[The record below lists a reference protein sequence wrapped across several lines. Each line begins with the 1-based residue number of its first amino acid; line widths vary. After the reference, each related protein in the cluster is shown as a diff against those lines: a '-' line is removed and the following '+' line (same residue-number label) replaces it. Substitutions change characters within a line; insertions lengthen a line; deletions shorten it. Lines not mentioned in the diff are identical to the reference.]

1 MNTVR
6 EYINKGLNVTP
17 CTLKIPKKNNWQE
30 TKATLSDFDTKDNI
44 GLVLDNH
51 SDVDVDNPLAREFIN
66 KGYLKPCSSVYGRK
80 SNPRSHFVF
89 KGVNKH
95 KKFALHK
102 DLENWFKKFP
112 HRSTLI
118 ELRSGEGK
126 QSVVPGSTVE
136 GEKVEWSVY
145 EGISPYDGELYD
157 DVGKI
162 ATATALT
169 ILYPPK
175 GSRDDFCYAIACIL
189 AEDTDWKTEDIDK
202 FVDDIAKVS
211 GDPDS
216 RDTKGTHARKQIE
229 EKNRLMKYTTL
240 KQILGLN
247 SFQSLVQIFG
257 WIGASSPNE
266 KLMELTEKYF
276 YFEDIGEMYDPAIEQ
291 YYKKTEFNNKWL
303 YDFPGDKK
311 GTSTAF
317 NSLLKH
323 PSFQEKKLISRQFL
337 PHHDFPIA
345 EVKVEDKHP
354 LLMPGKYFNLYSGHP
369 LIDDEGDVSMVIKHY
384 VRIFGEVNW
393 EHIEQYIAFC
403 VRNPGVK
410 TRWLPLIVSVEG
422 VGKGL
427 LMRMISKMLGY
438 KYVNENVSF
447 KDITEKHSTIVVG
460 SLFICL
466 NEVVLDKQYSTKRTI
481 SSQIK
486 PFISDDF
493 LNINEKGKNPFKYLN
508 NCNGMI
514 FSNDKDCLH
523 VDTSSRRYLVIHC
536 KTTAKVIEKITAD
549 GVFDEIFKKIDE
561 EPEHLYDYF
570 LNQVQIEDEKIYQ
583 KRAPKTAELLEMI
596 DDSKHDTVAE
606 LDDALR
612 DGAPP
617 FDQAHFR
624 GFISLENLLNFI
636 RHKWNTPYPPRKLV
650 KEWLKDKSKEWK
662 PGERTRQVV
671 MSNKQRPRVHLL
683 IKGPK
688 AEMLKTLT
696 EGQLGELMSMK
707 TPGYYWENLKLDY
720 FMREAVTKDEFGDH
734 YNWKDNSKDRMVW
747 FDQEDMIRRAIYYL
761 KFMEPHTVEK
771 IIKVKKELL
780 EDEKRI
786 KKTFTE
792 PVWHPEMDRWL
803 DTLDYAKFNDA
814 YGPLETKA
822 HRLIDKISKAEN
834 KVVEEEI
841 KKIPVT
847 KMQLPGL
854 AEKVEK
860 LHSTGTDR
868 EEVMMAPE
876 PGNWEGE
883 DHY

>member
-1 MNTVR
+1 MNTVK
-6 EYINKGLNVTP
+6 EYMNKGLNVTP
-17 CTLKIPKKNNWQE
+17 CGLKTKDGFQEKAPKNKKWEE
-30 TKATLSDFDTKDNI
+30 TKAKLSDFSIEDNI
-44 GLVLDNH
+44 GLVLDDH
-51 SDVDVDNPLAREFIN
+51 SDTDVDNPVARSFIN

-102 DLENWFKKFP
+102 DLEPWFKKFP
-112 HRSTLI
+112 HKATLI

-126 QSVVPGSTVE
+126 QSIVPGSTVE
-136 GEKVEWSVY
+136 GEKVEWEVY
-145 EGISPYDGELYD
+145 EGISPYDGDLFE
-157 DVGKI
+157 DVSKI

-169 ILYPPK
+169 ILYPAS
-175 GSRDDFCYAIACIL
+175 GQRDDYCYAIACIL
-189 AEDTDWKTEDIDK
+189 AEDTEWKTEDIDK
-202 FVDDIAKVS
+202 YVDDIAKVS

-216 RDTKGTHARKQIE
+216 RDGKGTHARKQIE
-229 EKNRLMKYTTL
+229 EKNR
-240 KQILGLN
+240 LN

-266 KLMELTEKYF
+266 KLMELIERYF

-317 NSLLKH
+317 ASLLKH

-345 EVKVEDKHP
+345 EIKVEDKHP

-369 LIDDEGDVSMVIKHY
+369 LEADEGDVAMVIKHY

-393 EHIEQYIAFC
+393 KHIEQYIAFC

-410 TRWLPLIVSVEG
+410 TRWLPLVVSVEG

-536 KTTAKVIEKITAD
+536 KTTAKEIEKITAD

-596 DDSKHDTVAE
+596 DDSKHDTIAE
-606 LDDALR
+606 LDEALM

-617 FDQAHFR
+617 FDGDTFR
-624 GFISLENLLNFI
+624 GFVSLGILLNFI

-650 KEWLKDKSKEWK
+650 KDWLKEKSQEWK
-662 PGERTRQVV
+662 PGIKVRQVV
-671 MSNKQRPRVHLL
+671 MSNNQRPRVHLL
-683 IKGPK
+683 VKGPK

-696 EGQLGELMSMK
+696 EGQLGQLMSIK
-707 TPGYYWENLKLDY
+707 TPGHYWENLKLDC
-720 FMREAVTKDEFGDH
+720 FMREAVTKDEFGDS
-734 YNWKDNSKDRMVW
+734 YNWKDPNAEHQVVYFGEDDMV
-747 FDQEDMIRRAIYYL
+747 RRALYYL
-761 KFMEPHTVEK
+761 KFLSPEVVEK
-771 IIKVKKELL
+771 IIS
-780 EDEKRI
+780 I
-786 KKTFTE
+786 KKQLIIEEKKLNAKYTTE
-792 PVWHPEMDRWL
+792 VWNVKGDTWL
-803 DTLDYAKFNDA
+803 KTLDYVKFNEA
-814 YGPLETKA
+814 YRPIETKA
-822 HRLIDKISKAEN
+822 HKLIDQYEKKKQREALAQAQTGEPT
-834 KVVEEEI
+834 EEDI
-841 KKIPVT
+841 
-847 KMQLPGL
+847 
-854 AEKVEK
+854 
-860 LHSTGTDR
+860 
-868 EEVMMAPE
+868 
-876 PGNWEGE
+876 
-883 DHY
+883 

>member
-1 MNTVR
+1 MNTVK
-6 EYINKGLNVTP
+6 EYMNKGLNVTP
-17 CTLKIPKKNNWQE
+17 CGLKTKDGFQEKAPKNKKWEE
-30 TKATLSDFDTKDNI
+30 TKAKLSDFSIEDNI
-44 GLVLDNH
+44 GLVLDDH
-51 SDVDVDNPLAREFIN
+51 SDTDVDNPVARSFIN

-102 DLENWFKKFP
+102 DLEPWFKKFP
-112 HRSTLI
+112 HKATLI

-126 QSVVPGSTVE
+126 QSIVPGSTVE
-136 GEKVEWSVY
+136 GEKVEWEVY
-145 EGISPYDGELYD
+145 EGISPYDGDLFE
-157 DVGKI
+157 DVSKI

-169 ILYPPK
+169 ILYPAS
-175 GSRDDFCYAIACIL
+175 GQRDDYCYAIACIL
-189 AEDTDWKTEDIDK
+189 AEDTEWKTEDIDK
-202 FVDDIAKVS
+202 YVDDIAKVS

-216 RDTKGTHARKQIE
+216 RDGKGTHARKQIE
-229 EKNRLMKYTTL
+229 EKNRLMKYTTM
-240 KQILGLN
+240 KKILGLN

-266 KLMELTEKYF
+266 KLMELIERYF

-317 NSLLKH
+317 ASLLKH

-345 EVKVEDKHP
+345 EIKVEDKHP

-369 LIDDEGDVSMVIKHY
+369 LEADEGDVAMVIKHY

-393 EHIEQYIAFC
+393 KHIEQYIAFC

-410 TRWLPLIVSVEG
+410 TRWLPLVVSVEG

-536 KTTAKVIEKITAD
+536 KTTAKEIEKITAD
-549 GVFDEIFKKIDE
+549 GVFDEIFKKIDQ

-596 DDSKHDTVAE
+596 DDSKHDTIAE
-606 LDDALR
+606 LDDALQ
-612 DGAPP
+612 DGDAP
-617 FDQAHFR
+617 FDKDGFR
-624 GFISLENLLNFI
+624 GFISLGILLNFI

-650 KEWLKDKSKEWK
+650 KDWLKEKSQEWK
-662 PGERTRQVV
+662 PGERVRQVV
-671 MSNKQRPRVHLL
+671 MSNGNRPRVYLL
-683 IKGPK
+683 VKGPK
-688 AEMLKTLT
+688 AKMLKTFT
-696 EGQLGELMSMK
+696 EGQLGQLMSLK

-720 FMREAVTKDEFGDH
+720 FMREAVTKDEFGNN
-734 YNWKDNSKDRMVW
+734 YNWKDPNAEHQTVY
-747 FDQEDMIRRAIYYL
+747 FGENDMAQRALYYL
-761 KFMEPHTVEK
+761 KFLPPGVVEK
-771 IIKVKKELL
+771 IIS
-780 EDEKRI
+780 I
-786 KKTFTE
+786 KKQLIIEEKKLKSKYTE
-792 PVWHPEMDRWL
+792 PVWNAKGDVWL
-803 DTLDYAKFNDA
+803 DTLDYVKFNEA
-814 YGPLETKA
+814 YKPIEVKA
-822 HRLIDKISKAEN
+822 HKLIDQYEKKKQREALAQANDNSIKGIDF
-834 KVVEEEI
+834 EEDI
-841 KKIPVT
+841 
-847 KMQLPGL
+847 
-854 AEKVEK
+854 
-860 LHSTGTDR
+860 
-868 EEVMMAPE
+868 
-876 PGNWEGE
+876 
-883 DHY
+883 